1 MMMNFDDEISNEILN
16 LRMKADYDERAA
28 EHMEQLDFE
37 KLARIKSKQLNELTD
52 EDLESIGIYRTAHE
66 EFEYLY
72 SYCDLDSIKV
82 YFTKS
87 GDKYELRR
95 WKLQKEKDVTSTTEL
110 LEETLFK
117 WRLKSK

>member
-1 MMMNFDDEISNEILN
+1 MMNFDDEVSNEILN
-16 LRMKADYDERAA
+16 LRMKADYEERAA
-28 EHMEQLDFE
+28 EHMDQLDFE
-37 KLARIKSKQLNELTD
+37 KLACIKSKQLNELTD
-52 EDLESIGIYRTAHE
+52 EDLESIGIYRTPHE

-72 SYCDLDSIKV
+72 SYCDLDLVKV

-110 LEETLFK
+110 LEEMLFK
-117 WRLKSK
+117 WRLKGK